1 MVGTKTPF
9 CLEISLSLLQGHLFQ
24 GTEPSEHRAGPC
36 TSSGEGPGS
45 RVLLSSCFTLENH
58 SRSQTAQSRVPGPI
72 PEWSHPCGSPR
83 WSSVGLTWDR
93 SLSRGLPCKKATT
106 EGSSEKTVLDS
117 KPSVPT
123 TSEGGPELELQ
134 IPELPLDSN
143 EFWVHEGCILWANG
157 IYLVCGRLYGLQEAL
172 EIAREM
178 VSTRNPLP
186 ALFVASFWFHFFYP
200 YLF

>member
-83 WSSVGLTWDR
+83 WSSVGLTWD
-93 SLSRGLPCKKATT
+93 LRGLIHRMY
-106 EGSSEKTVLDS
+106 VRHLF
-117 KPSVPT
+117 
-123 TSEGGPELELQ
+123 LQ
-134 IPELPLDSN
+134 
-143 EFWVHEGCILWANG
+143 GCLHS
-157 IYLVCGRLYGLQEAL
+157 LLHSRD
-172 EIAREM
+172 R
-178 VSTRNPLP
+178 
-186 ALFVASFWFHFFYP
+186 H
-200 YLF
+200 